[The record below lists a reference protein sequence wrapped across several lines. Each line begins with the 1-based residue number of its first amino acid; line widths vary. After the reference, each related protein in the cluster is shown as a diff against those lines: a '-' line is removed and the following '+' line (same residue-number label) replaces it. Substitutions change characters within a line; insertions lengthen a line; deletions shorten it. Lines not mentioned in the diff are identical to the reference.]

1 MSTNAESRPAPL
13 HRFEDAAYQGYGV
26 RRSAGPDVELARVGP
41 GTPCGEY
48 LRRFWHPVAL
58 SSELADV
65 PVALRIL
72 GEDLVVFRDGEGRIG
87 LVHRRCP
94 HRRASLEYGTC
105 RHRGIRCCYH
115 GWHFDIDGTLLDVPG
130 QPPEAQAR
138 LKHGVRLG
146 AYPAF
151 EYRGL
156 VFAYLGPPEAI
167 PEFPVYDT
175 FKLPDM
181 EMVPYRAPF
190 RCNWLQVLDAI
201 VDPIHTSFLHS
212 SISREQVSAGF
223 GEIGRI
229 DFFDRGAWL
238 MGTNTRRVGD
248 NVWFRVNELVLP
260 NLTQAGAAFAADGT
274 RQRYYGRSA
283 FVRWVCRSTTRTP
296 WRSRGP
302 ASANGGTRPCGTHPR
317 GRSSSSRAR
326 SSTVPT
332 SSASASRAMLRRS
345 RAWVPSPCT
354 TKRIWRPATRQSR
367 SCAGGCASTSVS
379 DSQSASFCRAAGR
392 VTVCGSSTGGGAGH
406 GPDVAQGL
414 HCAHQ
419 ECARPIVAESSTRL
433 ARARPTAQRLR
444 PGARPLARF
453 AVPGPD
459 KAARSRT
466 GERGRARTPA
476 GPHRRASAPPAW

>member
-1 MSTNAESRPAPL
+1 MSINAESRPAPL

-26 RRSAGPDVELARVGP
+26 RRSAGPDVELARIGP
-41 GTPCGEY
+41 GTSAGEY

-58 SSELADV
+58 SSELADL

-138 LKHGVRLG
+138 LKHRVRLG

-175 FKLPDM
+175 FELPDM

-212 SISREQVSAGF
+212 SISREQFSAGF

-248 NVWFRVNELVLP
+248 NVWFRVNEMVLP
-260 NLTQAGAAFAADGT
+260 NFTQAGAAFAADGT

-283 FVRWVCRSTTRTP
+283 FVRWVVPVDDENTT
-296 WRSRGP
+296 
-302 ASANGGTRPCGTHPR
+302 A
-317 GRSSSSRAR
+317 
-326 SSTVPT
+326 
-332 SSASASRAMLRRS
+332 L
-345 RAWVPSPCT
+345 AWAC
-354 TKRIWRPATRQSR
+354 
-367 SCAGGCASTSVS
+367 
-379 DSQSASFCRAAGR
+379 F
-392 VTVCGSSTGGGAGH
+392 
-406 GPDVAQGL
+406 
-414 HCAHQ
+414 
-419 ECARPIVAESSTRL
+419 
-433 ARARPTAQRLR
+433 
-444 PGARPLARF
+444 
-453 AVPGPD
+453 
-459 KAARSRT
+459 
-466 GERGRARTPA
+466 GERGD
-476 GPHRRASAPPAW
+476 PPAWNTPEGPELIEQGEVFNRPYEQRQRFPGDAEAVEGMGPITVHDEEHLAPSDKGVALMRRRLREQIRAVAAGERPLRADDIASNPVPTYGGDSVLALRCDDGADESERFGGLAHAFMQMQFDADALPEPQRVAYVVERLRALEESGGASSR